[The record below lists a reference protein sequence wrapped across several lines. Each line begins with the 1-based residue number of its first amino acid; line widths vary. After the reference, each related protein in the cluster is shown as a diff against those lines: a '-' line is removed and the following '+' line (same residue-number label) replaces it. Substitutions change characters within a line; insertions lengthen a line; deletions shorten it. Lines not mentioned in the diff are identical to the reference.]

1 MGLPQPVFAPRTRLY
16 LTKAAPA
23 AVVGAAAGLAV
34 RDRKSIRAS
43 FPKGPAALADASAGR
58 FATTHPLQKALRKL
72 SGASSPPILAIRFD
86 VHKSA

>member
-1 MGLPQPVFAPRTRLY
+1 MGLPQPVFALRMRLY
-16 LTKAAPA
+16 PIKA
-23 AVVGAAAGLAV
+23 AVVAAAGGLAV

-72 SGASSPPILAIRFD
+72 SGASSPPTLAIRFD